1 MILTLTIDNEL
12 AETLK
17 ELSAKS
23 GTSVDVLSLEFLKD
37 SAECALDD
45 PELIGLPH
53 DEPSK
58 S

>member
-1 MILTLTIDNEL
+1 MILTLKIDADL

-23 GTSVDVLSLEFLKD
+23 GTSIEALSLEFLKD

-45 PELIGLPH
+45 PELIGLPCN
-53 DEPSK
+53 EPS
-58 S
+58 

>member
-23 GTSVDVLSLEFLKD
+23 GNSIESLSLEFLKD

-45 PELIGLPH
+45 PELIGLQCN
-53 DEPSK
+53 EPS
-58 S
+58 